1 MDFIWMIR
9 GGEFGSDSTLKLILS
24 IIAFAICIYDWK
36 RNNRKDYIWV
46 FIVGALIWAG
56 VEIMQNMSGM
66 RIMPDHVL
74 FGVNLPVWA
83 GAILQGTSEGAY
95 VAILGLFVADRF
107 FLKEN
112 RKEGIIGLAIMIV
125 PSALRLIREGIN
137 HPIDTGVITSARA
150 MFTPVSFIFLGTMVL
165 ISIIWLVRTDPE
177 ARRRGIYMYV
187 GMVILA
193 VVFTMTEVIG
203 GTRWIGIGP
212 DYGSIALADVAT
224 NIGALSY
231 DIFIE
236 IAAAYVPFL
245 LIPYVFG
252 LIRTKEKVKSKTL
265 S

>member
-1 MDFIWMIR
+1 MSYYWMIR
-9 GGEFGSDSTLKLILS
+9 AGEFGYDSTLKLILTL
-24 IIAFAICIYDWK
+24 IAIAICIYDWK
-36 RNNRKDYIWV
+36 QNNRKDYFWV
-46 FIVGALIWAG
+46 FLVGAMIWAG

-66 RIMPDHVL
+66 RLMPTHVL
-74 FGVNLPVWA
+74 FGIELPVWA

-95 VAILGLFVADRF
+95 VAVLGLFVADNF

-112 RKEGIIGLAIMIV
+112 RKVGIVGLVIMIV
-125 PSALRLIREGIN
+125 PSTLRLIREGI
-137 HPIDTGVITSARA
+137 HLPINPSIITSARA

-165 ISIIWLVRTDPE
+165 ISIIWLVKTTPE

-193 VVFTMTEVIG
+193 VIFTVTEVIG
-203 GTRWIGIGP
+203 GTRWIGYGP
-212 DYGSIALADVAT
+212 DYGSIVLADVVS

-231 DIFIE
+231 DIFVE

-245 LIPYVFG
+245 LIPYAFG
-252 LIRTKEKVKSKTL
+252 LIRSKEKVKSKSL